1 MIAESQGGSESD
13 YLCIGR
19 EMNTQS
25 NCQLRYWHYLG
36 EKSNKTLK
44 ELIIL
49 RMVIE

>member
-13 YLCIGR
+13 CLCIGR
-19 EMNTQS
+19 EMSTQS
-25 NCQLRYWHYLG
+25 NCQLHYWRYSG

-49 RMVIE
+49 RLVIE

>member
-13 YLCIGR
+13 CLCVGR
-19 EMNTQS
+19 EMSTQS
-25 NCQLRYWHYLG
+25 NCQLHYWHYS
-36 EKSNKTLK
+36 EKKSNKTSK